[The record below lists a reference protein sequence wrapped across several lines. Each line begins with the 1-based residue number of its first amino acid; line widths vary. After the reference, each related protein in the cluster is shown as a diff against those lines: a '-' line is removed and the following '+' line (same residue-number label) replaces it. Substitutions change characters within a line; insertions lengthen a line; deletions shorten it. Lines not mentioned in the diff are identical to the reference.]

1 MTPKLKQFR
10 GMKTVTELNPAHLIR
25 QNPNRLREAIQ
36 VLRKFNKTCNDGR
49 IKTLVIQK
57 MIQIHNY
64 LDLGYPF

>member
-1 MTPKLKQFR
+1 MTPKLKPFGDR
-10 GMKTVTELNPAHLIR
+10 KTVTEFFPSHLIG
-25 QNPNRLREAIQ
+25 QKRLYDVIQ